1 MVKSETFAKYA
12 VLTMLYAIFW
22 LASYVVLRGATTVG
36 AFVGGSEEGFEHTV
50 LSLSAVSYVA
60 YIIWG
65 IWKRTADEI
74 NEDIADAQTVRDRAN
89 SKRIRVDLD
98 EL

>member
-1 MVKSETFAKYA
+1 MVKPEIFAKYA
-12 VLTMLYAIFW
+12 VPILLYAVCW

-36 AFVGGSEEGFEHTV
+36 ALVSGGEEGSEHTS
-50 LSLSAVSYVA
+50 LSLSAISFVA

-65 IWKRTADEI
+65 IWKRTANER
-74 NEDIADAQTVRDRAN
+74 NEDIADAQVVRNRAN

-98 EL
+98 DL